1 MKKLTEAFDKLD
13 IPYNDKMIEQYRIYM
28 DGILKWNGK
37 INLTAIT
44 DHDEFIAKHFIDS
57 VLCFNLPEYS
67 EAGKIIDLGTGGGF
81 PGIPLAI
88 LSPEKDFIL
97 ADSLNKRLKVID
109 NLMESAE
116 IKNASTIHGRAE
128 ELGKNREY
136 RESFDICISRAV
148 ANLSVLAEYCLPLVK
163 KGGYMF
169 AYKGP
174 GAGEELKAAE
184 RAIKTMGGAAERVD
198 PVYVDDFRHNIV
210 VIKKIKNTP
219 GKYPRK
225 AGTPA
230 REPIE

>member
-1 MKKLTEAFDKLD
+1 MKKLTEAFDKLN
-13 IPYNDKMIEQYRIYM
+13 IPYDDEMIEQYRIYM
-28 DGILKWNGK
+28 DGILEWNEK

-44 DHDEFIAKHFIDS
+44 DHDEFIAKHFVDS
-57 VLCFNLPEYS
+57 VLCFNLPEYIRA
-67 EAGKIIDLGTGGGF
+67 EKIIDLGTGGGF

-88 LSPEKDFIL
+88 LSPEKNFVL

-109 NLMESAE
+109 NLMNHAD
-116 IKNASTIHGRAE
+116 IKNTSTIHGRAE

-163 KGGYMF
+163 KDGYML

-174 GAGEELKAAE
+174 GADEELKAAAK
-184 RAIKTMGGAAERVD
+184 AIKTLGGAAERIE
-198 PVYVDDFRHNIV
+198 PVYVDDLRHNIV

-230 REPIE
+230 KEPIR